1 MINLRMYLVIYYNR
15 DKIQNYIYYHAFI
28 NICNINIFTFCK
40 VDNLCKNNPT
50 GFFGWL
56 IICLKLCIYIF
67 LPYLPMWSDS
77 MSLRPIISLLEAFW
91 IPSPK
96 PDINKTLKFQVKPI
110 KVKKSRVKISSALLT
125 LFSCM
130 YAWVMGQQCRLLLK
144 SVSLHNLKM

>member
-1 MINLRMYLVIYYNR
+1 MKDNLEFLDSLRHLQVSSFLLCLEQVSLFLWFLIFLFLKMINLRMYLVIYYNR

-28 NICNINIFTFCK
+28 NNCNINIFTFCK

-67 LPYLPMWSDS
+67 LPCLPMWSDS

-96 PDINKTLKFQVKPI
+96 T
-110 KVKKSRVKISSALLT
+110 
-125 LFSCM
+125 
-130 YAWVMGQQCRLLLK
+130 W
-144 SVSLHNLKM
+144 H